1 MIITSGC
8 CCSCTGLQHTA
19 LHQLITPQRH
29 GFNNRL
35 TNRESITLAPEAAVL
50 VGMIKTQEVV
60 GTSRY
65 I

>member
-1 MIITSGC
+1 MIIASGC
-8 CCSCTGLQHTA
+8 RCSCTGLQHTA

-29 GFNNRL
+29 DFNTCL

-50 VGMIKTQEVV
+50 VGMIKTQEVIS
-60 GTSRY
+60 TSRY